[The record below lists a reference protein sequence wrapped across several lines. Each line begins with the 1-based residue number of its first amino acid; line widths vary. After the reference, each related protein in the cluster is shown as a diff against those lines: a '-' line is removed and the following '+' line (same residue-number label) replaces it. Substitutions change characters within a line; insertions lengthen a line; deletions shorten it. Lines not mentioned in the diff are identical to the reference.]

1 MIYSILY
8 KVLCILI
15 AVSAF
20 WVGIRYV
27 KLNSPPL
34 KKNTLTIKQK
44 KVKQN
49 RQIFGISEPGAPEIN
64 KVQII
69 NYNDLGING

>member
-1 MIYSILY
+1 MC
-8 KVLCILI
+8 VC
-15 AVSAF
+15 
-20 WVGIRYV
+20 
-27 KLNSPPL
+27 
-34 KKNTLTIKQK
+34 KNTLTIKQK

-49 RQIFGISEPGAPEIN
+49 RQIFGISEPEAPEIN